1 MPHPT
6 WIESAVPQELL
17 AKQDSAHALV
27 LIAHPDEAS
36 RKHPGHGFVADVLQA
51 NGLGVLPVSLQAP
64 GDDATGGA
72 AQGRLQDRLRLRSVL
87 AWVVAQPATRGRPV
101 ALIGVD
107 GAVPAFAA
115 LAHRANPLS
124 PRPLVLFDG
133 RPDPVAIA
141 LARLQ
146 VPTLYVV
153 GKCDARLLARHRAA
167 LRKVPA
173 SHGGRDTAPRNVAR
187 GRAGRLRGPCP
198 CGTILVCADAALARM
213 RRRPLKVCRGAAA
226 RAWQRT
232 RLPDR
237 RRRAGSIAATPT
249 SP

>member
-107 GAVPAFAA
+107 GAVPACAA

-173 SHGGRDTAPRNVAR
+173 SHGVEILPRETWPAVAPGAFE
-187 GRAGRLRGPCP
+187 
-198 CGTILVCADAALARM
+198 ALARAALSWFA
-213 RRRPLKVCRGAAA
+213 RTLPSPACDAGRSRSAAEQPRGHGSALVCPTGDDA
-226 RAWQRT
+226 
-232 RLPDR
+232 PDR
-237 RRRAGSIAATPT
+237 
-249 SP
+249 

>member
-1 MPHPT
+1 LPHPT

-17 AKQDSAHALV
+17 AEQGSAHALV

-36 RKHPGHGFVADVLQA
+36 RQHPGHGFVADVLQA
-51 NGLGVLPVSLQAP
+51 NGLGALPFSLQAP

-72 AQGRLQDRLRLRSVL
+72 AHGTLQDRLRLRSAL

-107 GAVPAFAA
+107 RAVPACAA
-115 LAHRANPLS
+115 LAHRASLLS
-124 PRPLVLFDG
+124 PRSLVLFDG
-133 RPDPVAIA
+133 RLDPVAIA

-153 GKCDARLLARHRAA
+153 GECDARLLVRHRAA

-173 SHGGRDTAPRNVAR
+173 SHGVEILPRETWPAVAPGAFE
-187 GRAGRLRGPCP
+187 
-198 CGTILVCADAALARM
+198 ALARAALSWFA
-213 RRRPLKVCRGAAA
+213 RTLLAPAWEAGSAGGAAA

-232 RLPDR
+232 RLPGW

-249 SP
+249 SY